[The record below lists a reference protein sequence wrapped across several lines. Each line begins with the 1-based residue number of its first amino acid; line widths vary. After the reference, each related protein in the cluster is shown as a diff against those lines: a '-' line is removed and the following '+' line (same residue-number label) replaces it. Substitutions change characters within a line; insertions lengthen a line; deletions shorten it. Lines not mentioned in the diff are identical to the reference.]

1 MHVNG
6 LKVHATDYSFTYLH
20 YTTAT
25 FPPPKMSADITG
37 ITGILRDEQNLRML
51 VECME
56 DPMWIVCPGYN
67 ILECNA
73 SFTVWCEHF
82 TGRKVGKGNH
92 VLLNGEHKIYFDK
105 FEMCYRLA
113 FSGKEFKSV
122 EDMQIRGATHYTSVS
137 FRPIYDAGGSIIAV
151 GCSARDITEQRR
163 HLFKIEQ
170 QNSTL
175 REIAFIESHKIR
187 GPVATI
193 LGLEQFFNYDN
204 LADPVNREIMEGVKT
219 VTLELDLFIR
229 EVVRMSNEIEREDRE
244 LRR

>member
-1 MHVNG
+1 
-6 LKVHATDYSFTYLH
+6 
-20 YTTAT
+20 
-25 FPPPKMSADITG
+25 MSAEDAG
-37 ITGILRDEQNLRML
+37 IPGILKDEQNLRMM

-56 DPMWIVCPGYN
+56 DPMWIVCPDYS
-67 ILECNA
+67 ILECNTA
-73 SFTVWCEHF
+73 FTHWCEHF
-82 TGRKVGKGNH
+82 TGRKVTKGDH
-92 VLLNGEHKIYFDK
+92 VLLNGEHKVYSEK

-113 FSGKEFKSV
+113 FSGKDFKSV
-122 EDMQIRGATHYTSVS
+122 EDMQIKGATHYTSVS
-137 FRPIYDAGGSIIAV
+137 FKPIYDDGGAILAV
-151 GCSARDITEQRR
+151 GCTARDITDQRK
-163 HLFKIEQ
+163 HLFKIEK

-219 VTLELDLFIR
+219 VTDELDLFIR
-229 EVVRMSNEIEREDRE
+229 EVVRMSNEIEREDNDI